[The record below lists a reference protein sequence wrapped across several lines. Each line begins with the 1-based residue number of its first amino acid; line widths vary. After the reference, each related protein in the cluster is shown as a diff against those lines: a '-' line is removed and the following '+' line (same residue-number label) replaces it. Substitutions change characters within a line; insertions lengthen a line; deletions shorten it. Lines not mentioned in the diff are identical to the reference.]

1 MLINAHNPEELR
13 VAVMDGDKLE
23 NFQIEGADTG
33 LVRGNVYRGTVSNV
47 APALNAAFIDYGA
60 ERDGF
65 LSIGDIVPESYHRQK
80 GVKGRPRVQ
89 DVLERGKSLIV
100 QVTKDAEGEK
110 GAALTTNVSLAGR
123 YLVFTPYD
131 DTRGV
136 SRKVEDDEARQKLK
150 EQAAALKVPPGA
162 GFIIRT
168 NALDQTK
175 ATLTKDF
182 SSLLRHW
189 KEIEKEGREGKA
201 ARLLYNDQDIVVR
214 VLRDHLNPSIE
225 ELLIDDE
232 AAFDKASEYIRAYM
246 PRTKINVIRYDERV
260 PLFTRFNVEPH
271 IEKIFERTVPLSN
284 GGSIVIDRTEALVAI
299 DVNSGRARGGSQEE
313 TGLATNLE
321 AAEEVARQ
329 LRLRD
334 IGGLIVVDFI
344 DMRSPKHRASVEK
357 TLKDAMKNDKARS
370 SIGRI
375 SSNGLLEINRQ
386 RIQQALH
393 LRTHRRC
400 PTCEGTGRIASPE
413 MVGLNLLRR
422 IEARAVEGQIERVRI
437 SLHPELADS
446 FQNSRRRQIA
456 ALETEFGIR
465 IEIIASSHL
474 HRPEQEIEWIERA
487 ASGQESHDV
496 PKWPDIPMS
505 GRDAPPVRAELPAA
519 ESADPG
525 RQRSRRRGRKKR
537 GHGSMGEV
545 PSLPAAARS
554 TEAAS
559 EWPDIPTSGRDAP
572 PVRAELPAAEPVE
585 PARLRSRRRGRKK
598 RGHGSMGEV
607 PARPAAN
614 QPYESA
620 WVFHEA
626 STESEEVSREDQER
640 AAEFQEVSPGFVGRD
655 EIPSGTLAPRARSRR
670 RRRGRKPR
678 GGQGKVKTKGGTTE
692 PRSAEP
698 SPNAEPL
705 AEVRAGRVGSKKRRG
720 RRRGRA
726 RGREK
731 PHVVPTES

>member
-1 MLINAHNPEELR
+1 MTRRMLINAHNPEELR
-13 VAVMDGDKLE
+13 VAVIDDKKLE
-23 NFQIEGADTG
+23 NFQIEGADSG
-33 LVRGNVYRGTVSNV
+33 LIRGNVYRGTVSNV
-47 APALNAAFIDYGA
+47 APALNAAFIDFGA

-65 LSIGDIVPESYHRQK
+65 LSIGDIVPEAFHRRR
-80 GVKGRPRVQ
+80 GEKGRHRVQ

-110 GAALTTNVSLAGR
+110 GSALTTNVSLAGR

-150 EQAAALKVPPGA
+150 EQAAALKVPPGG

-175 ATLTKDF
+175 ATLTRDF
-182 SSLLRHW
+182 TSLLRHW
-189 KEIEKEGREGKA
+189 KEIEREGHEGKGG
-201 ARLLYNDQDIVVR
+201 RLLYNDQDIVVR

-225 ELLIDDE
+225 EILIDDA
-232 AAFDKASEYIRAYM
+232 AAFEKASEYIRAYM
-246 PRTKINVIRYDERV
+246 PRTKIKVIRYDQRV
-260 PLFTRFNVEPH
+260 PLFTRFDVEQH
-271 IEKIFERTVPLSN
+271 IEKIFDRTVPLSN

-370 SIGRI
+370 EIGRI

-393 LRTHRRC
+393 LRTHRPC

-422 IEARAVEGQIERVRI
+422 IEARAVGGHIERVRI
-437 SLHPELADS
+437 SLHPELADA
-446 FQNSRRRQIA
+446 FQNGRRSQIA
-456 ALETEFGIR
+456 ALEAEFGIR

-474 HRPEQEIEWIERA
+474 HRPEQEIEWVERA
-487 ASGQESHDV
+487 ASE
-496 PKWPDIPMS
+496 KWPDIPMS
-505 GRDAPPVRAELPAA
+505 GGAP
-519 ESADPG
+519 
-525 RQRSRRRGRKKR
+525 
-537 GHGSMGEV
+537 V
-545 PSLPAAARS
+545 PH
-554 TEAAS
+554 
-559 EWPDIPTSGRDAP
+559 
-572 PVRAELPAAEPVE
+572 ELPAAEPME
-585 PARLRSRRRGRKK
+585 PGRPSSRRRGRRK
-598 RGHGSMGEV
+598 RGPGSMVEGPALAAAPRSGE
-607 PARPAAN
+607 AAS
-614 QPYESA
+614 E
-620 WVFHEA
+620 FHWA
-626 STESEEVSREDQER
+626 FSESEEVSPASQQG
-640 AAEFQEVSPGFVGRD
+640 AAEFQDLSPGFVERD
-655 EIPSGTLAPRARSRR
+655 EIPSGTVAAPGHSRR
-670 RRRGRKPR
+670 RRRGRKSR
-678 GGQGKVKTKGGTTE
+678 GGQTKQAISGGTPE
-692 PRSAEP
+692 PRSVET
-698 SPNAEPL
+698 SPTAEPL
-705 AEVRAGRVGSKKRRG
+705 AEAREGRVGSKKRRG
-720 RRRGRA
+720 RRRGRG
-726 RGREK
+726 RGRGEGTAA
-731 PHVVPTES
+731 PVVPTE

>member
-13 VAVMDGDKLE
+13 VAVMDEDKLE
-23 NFQIEGADTG
+23 NFQIEGADSG
-33 LVRGNVYRGTVSNV
+33 LARGNVYRGTVSSI

-60 ERDGF
+60 DRDGF
-65 LSIGDIVPESYHRQK
+65 LSIGDIVPEAFHRHK
-80 GVKGRPRVQ
+80 GEKGRHRVQ

-150 EQAAALKVPPGA
+150 DQAAALKIPAGA

-182 SSLLRHW
+182 SSLVRHW
-189 KEIEKEGREGKA
+189 KEIEKEGREGKGS
-201 ARLLYNDQDIVVR
+201 RLLYNDQDIVVR
-214 VLRDHLNPSIE
+214 VLRDHLNPAIE
-225 ELLIDDE
+225 EILIDDE
-232 AAFDKASEYIRAYM
+232 AAFEKASEYIRAYM
-246 PRTKINVIRYDERV
+246 PRTKIGVIRYDQRV
-260 PLFTRFNVEPH
+260 PLFTRFHVEQH
-271 IEKIFERTVPLSN
+271 IEKIFDRTVPLSN

-344 DMRSPKHRASVEK
+344 DMRNPKHRASVEK
-357 TLKDAMKNDKARS
+357 TLKEAMKNDKARS
-370 SIGRI
+370 SVGRI

-393 LRTHRRC
+393 LRTHRSC

-422 IEARAVEGQIERVRI
+422 IEARAVGGSVERVRI
-437 SLHPELADS
+437 SLHPELADA
-446 FQNSRRRQIA
+446 FQNGRRSQIA
-456 ALETEFGIR
+456 ALEAEFGIR

-474 HRPEQEIEWIERA
+474 HRPEQEIEWTERKVSDQPGVSVEDA
-487 ASGQESHDV
+487 AAGVVEGV
-496 PKWPDIPMS
+496 RPD
-505 GRDAPPVRAELPAA
+505 
-519 ESADPG
+519 
-525 RQRSRRRGRKKR
+525 SRRRGRKQR
-537 GHGSMGEV
+537 GRGSMDEIHA
-545 PSLPAAARS
+545 LPAAS
-554 TEAAS
+554 Q
-559 EWPDIPTSGRDAP
+559 
-572 PVRAELPAAEPVE
+572 PVE
-585 PARLRSRRRGRKK
+585 SPR
-598 RGHGSMGEV
+598 EV
-607 PARPAAN
+607 PP
-614 QPYESA
+614 E
-620 WVFHEA
+620 FHEA
-626 STESEEVSREDQER
+626 FAQSEEVSPQYPEA
-640 AAEFQEVSPGFVGRD
+640 AAEFQEVSPGFIERQ
-655 EIPSGTLAPRARSRR
+655 EIPSGAIGPPAHSRR
-670 RRRGRKPR
+670 RRRGRKSR
-678 GGQGKVKTKGGTTE
+678 GGQIHSAIEGGMPE
-692 PRSAEP
+692 LRPAVSSRIAEP
-698 SPNAEPL
+698 TGKPS
-705 AEVRAGRVGSKKRRG
+705 AGRTGSKKRRG
-720 RRRGRA
+720 RRRGRG
-726 RGREK
+726 RGRGALTGE
-731 PHVVPTES
+731 PVAPTSNEQ